1 MRRGAGGAPRELAAI
16 VRLVHHQAP
25 RLRPPTPPMNR
36 LITKSRAAITAMTN
50 SQWIVKP
57 TPKKMIA
64 KMASRTS
71 NAIDFPPLG
80 RKRLNPAL
88 GCALRGRSVQRLDHA
103 RVVGGVLAAEK
114 RLGAAADRVAQV
126 LELEAVRVRALDL
139 DSLHLAVAAELDH
152 RAPGVPRVVEEER
165 ALLADRLELVAR
177 RQDEPAVDLA
187 EDVVGEAEGP
197 GERDVDTARAERLLA
212 VHALGLARQQTRA
225 ADAVAPDVHERAA
238 LEVGQQADILR
249 VVEEEAEGG
258 PDEPQPADRALGD
271 ELGQPLRLRRVTPHE
286 RLHQQPACVLGGVEG
301 VLGIG
306 GGSRERLLAQH
317 VLAGLERADRPRHVE
332 RVRQRDVDRLDVLIL
347 EEPLV
352 APVRALDPPLAR
364 VRVGAGLVA
373 ARDRDEVDLR
383 RGLRRRDDHAVDV
396 RRREDSPAD
405 GIGHREATASLRP
418 LSAERSIAS
427 TTSSQR

>member
-1 MRRGAGGAPRELAAI
+1 
-16 VRLVHHQAP
+16 
-25 RLRPPTPPMNR
+25 MNR
-36 LITKSRAAITAMTN
+36 LMTKSSAAITAMTN

-103 RVVGGVLAAEK
+103 RVAGGVLAAEK

-126 LELEAVRVRALDL
+126 LELEAVRIRALDL

-152 RAPGVPRVVEEER
+152 RAPGVPRV
-165 ALLADRLELVAR
+165 LAY
-177 RQDEPAVDLA
+177 
-187 EDVVGEAEGP
+187 
-197 GERDVDTARAERLLA
+197 
-212 VHALGLARQQTRA
+212 
-225 ADAVAPDVHERAA
+225 
-238 LEVGQQADILR
+238 
-249 VVEEEAEGG
+249 
-258 PDEPQPADRALGD
+258 
-271 ELGQPLRLRRVTPHE
+271 ELGQPLRLPRVPPHE
-286 RLHQQPACVLGGVEG
+286 RLHQQAACVFGGVEA

-317 VLAGLERADRPRHVE
+317 VLARLERADRPRHVE
-332 RVRQRDVDRLDVLIL
+332 RVRQRDVDGLDVRVL
-347 EEPLV
+347 EERLV
-352 APVRALDPPLAR
+352 ATVRALDPPLAR

-373 ARDRDEVDLR
+373 ARDRDEIGLR

-396 RRREDSPAD
+396 RRREDCPAD
-405 GIGHREATASLRP
+405 GIGHREATASLGP

>member
-1 MRRGAGGAPRELAAI
+1 
-16 VRLVHHQAP
+16 

-64 KMASRTS
+64 KMASRMS

-103 RVVGGVLAAEK
+103 RVAGGVLAAEK

-152 RAPGVPRVVEEER
+152 RAP
-165 ALLADRLELVAR
+165 
-177 RQDEPAVDLA
+177 
-187 EDVVGEAEGP
+187 DV
-197 GERDVDTARAERLLA
+197 
-212 VHALGLARQQTRA
+212 
-225 ADAVAPDVHERAA
+225 
-238 LEVGQQADILR
+238 LR
-249 VVEEEAEGG
+249 VVEEGAEGG

-271 ELGQPLRLRRVTPHE
+271 ELGQPLRLRRVPPHE
-286 RLHQQPACVLGGVEG
+286 RLHQQAACVFGGVEG

-317 VLAGLERADRPRHVE
+317 VLARLERADRPRHVE
-332 RVRQRDVDRLDVLIL
+332 RVRQRDVDGLNARVL
-347 EEPLV
+347 EERLV
-352 APVRALDPPLAR
+352 AP
-364 VRVGAGLVA
+364 
-373 ARDRDEVDLR
+373 
-383 RGLRRRDDHAVDV
+383 
-396 RRREDSPAD
+396 
-405 GIGHREATASLRP
+405 
-418 LSAERSIAS
+418 
-427 TTSSQR
+427 